1 MSKKYLVA
9 VDGSDNGWKA
19 LHLALDLAGGAE
31 AELLVLHVVPKA
43 PMPEGLERFA
53 EVEGMRYDAAK
64 DLYRQSRM
72 SGDKIVA
79 EAENQARELK
89 GTEIETKVAE
99 GNPAEVIAEFA
110 KLQRIEMIFVGSRG
124 LGNVAELLLGSVSN
138 RLIHISPCTCV
149 VVK

>member
-1 MSKKYLVA
+1 MSKKFLVA

-19 LHLALDLAGGAE
+19 LHLALDLASGVE
-31 AELLVLHVVPKA
+31 AEILVLHVVPKA

-53 EVEGMRYDAAK
+53 EIEGMRYDAAK

-79 EAENQARELK
+79 EAEKHAEQLK
-89 GTEIETKVAE
+89 GVAVEKKVAE
-99 GNPAEVIAEFA
+99 GNPAEVIADFA
-110 KLQRIEMIFVGSRG
+110 KLQRVGMIFVGSRG

-138 RLIHISPCTCV
+138 RLVHISPCTCV

>member
-1 MSKKYLVA
+1 MSKKFLVA

-19 LHLALDLAGGAE
+19 LHVAVDLANGAG

-43 PMPEGLERFA
+43 PMPKGLERFA
-53 EVEGMRYDAAK
+53 EIEGMRYDAAK

-79 EAENQARELK
+79 EAEKQAKELK
-89 GTEIETKVAE
+89 GTTVEKKVAE

-110 KLQRIEMIFVGSRG
+110 KLKRVDMLFLGSRG
-124 LGNVAELLLGSVSN
+124 LGNVAELFLGGVTN